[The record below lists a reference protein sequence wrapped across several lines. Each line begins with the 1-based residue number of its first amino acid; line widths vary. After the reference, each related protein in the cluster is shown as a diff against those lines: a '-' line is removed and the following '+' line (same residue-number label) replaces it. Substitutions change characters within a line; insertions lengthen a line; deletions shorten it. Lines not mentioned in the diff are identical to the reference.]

1 VWLTKMLATKSRQKK
16 IPYIDEFPNPL
27 QKCILKIVHVR
38 PNENYAY
45 KTIADLL
52 GQHEELLDN
61 T

>member
-1 VWLTKMLATKSRQKK
+1 MLATKSRQKK